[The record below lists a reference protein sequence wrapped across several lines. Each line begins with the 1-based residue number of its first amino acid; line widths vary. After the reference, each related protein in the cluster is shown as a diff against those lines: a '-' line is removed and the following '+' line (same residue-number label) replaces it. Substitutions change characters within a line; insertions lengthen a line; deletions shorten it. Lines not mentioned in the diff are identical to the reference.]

1 MGKIDV
7 FMAGVGGQGVILA
20 SDSLAEVAMRAGF
33 DVKKSD
39 ALGMAQR
46 GGSVVSHIR
55 IGPKVFAPLIKK
67 GEADFLLGFERL
79 EAARCASNLSPDGL
93 AIIND
98 QELPPLSVVG
108 GSIAYPDQKQVER
121 LVSQYTKRL
130 AFVPG
135 LEIAKELGNPR
146 VAGVVLLGFLSVFLP
161 MEVAL
166 WKQDISERVAA
177 KFKDIN
183 LQAFARGR
191 QQAEV
196 FNSAGTGAKATVAGG
211 VASRVRKTTGQSSR
225 R

>member
-1 MGKIDV
+1 MAKIDV

-20 SDSLAEVAMRAGF
+20 SDSLAEVSMRAGF

-79 EAARCASNLSPDGL
+79 EAARCANNLRPDGL

-108 GSIAYPDQKQVER
+108 GDIDYPNQRQVEN
-121 LVSQYTKRL
+121 LVSQYTKRI

-135 LEIAKELGNPR
+135 LKIAKELGNPK

-166 WKQDISERVAA
+166 WEQDISDRVAA
-177 KFKDIN
+177 KVKDIN
-183 LQAFARGR
+183 LQAFAQGR
-191 QQAEV
+191 QQAEL
-196 FNSAGTGAKATVAGG
+196 FNSTHKEVKVTVANDA
-211 VASRVRKTTGQSSR
+211 ASRVRNTVRQSGR
-225 R
+225 E

>member
-1 MGKIDV
+1 
-7 FMAGVGGQGVILA
+7 MAGVGGQGVILA

-79 EAARCASNLSPDGL
+79 EAARCANNLRPDGL

-108 GSIAYPDQKQVER
+108 GAVDYPDQSGR
-121 LVSQYTKRL
+121 PSQGPGTL
-130 AFVPG
+130 AG
-135 LEIAKELGNPR
+135 ATGMSQESAL
-146 VAGVVLLGFLSVFLP
+146 FLP
-161 MEVAL
+161 MPRLVLASCRMRSRET
-166 WKQDISERVAA
+166 
-177 KFKDIN
+177 
-183 LQAFARGR
+183 
-191 QQAEV
+191 
-196 FNSAGTGAKATVAGG
+196 AGCPGG
-211 VASRVRKTTGQSSR
+211 MTFSMAW
-225 R
+225 

>member
-1 MGKIDV
+1 LGKIDV

-79 EAARCASNLSPDGL
+79 EAARCADNLSPNGL

-98 QELPPLSVVG
+98 QELPPLSMLS

-121 LVSQYTKRL
+121 LVSQYTKRI

-135 LEIAKELGNPR
+135 LKIAKELGNPR
-146 VAGVVLLGFLSVFLP
+146 VAGVVLLGFLSIYLP
-161 MEVAL
+161 IEEAL
-166 WKQDISERVAA
+166 WKQDIAERVAA
-177 KFKDIN
+177 KVKEIN
-183 LQAFARGR
+183 LQAFAQGR
-191 QQAEV
+191 QQAEI
-196 FNSAGTGAKATVAGG
+196 FSSNHEEAKAATC
-211 VASRVRKTTGQSSR
+211 RVRKTVRPSGR
-225 R
+225 K

>member
-1 MGKIDV
+1 MSKIDV

-79 EAARCASNLSPDGL
+79 EAARCAGNLSPDGL

-108 GSIAYPDQKQVER
+108 GAIAYPDQKRVER

-135 LEIAKELGNPR
+135 LKIAKELGNPR

-166 WKQDISERVAA
+166 WEQDISERVAA
-177 KFKDIN
+177 KFKEIN

-196 FNSAGTGAKATVAGG
+196 FNSAVTGAKAPVAVS
-211 VASRVRKTTGQSSR
+211 VASRVRKTTRQSSR

>member
-1 MGKIDV
+1 MDKIDV

-46 GGSVVSHIR
+46 GGSVVSNVR

-67 GEADFLLGFERL
+67 GEADFFIGFERL
-79 EAARCASNLSPDGL
+79 EAARCAGHLSPNGL

-98 QELPPLSVVG
+98 QELPPLSSVVSG
-108 GSIAYPDQKQVER
+108 TVPYPDKKQVER
-121 LVSQYTKRL
+121 LVSQYTKRV
-130 AFVPG
+130 AFVSG
-135 LEIAKELGNPR
+135 LKIAKELGNAK

-161 MEVAL
+161 FEEAL
-166 WKQDISERVAA
+166 WEQDISERVAA
-177 KFKDIN
+177 KVKALN

-191 QQAEV
+191 HEAVVFKSTQAE
-196 FNSAGTGAKATVAGG
+196 AKAIGA
-211 VASRVRKTTGQSSR
+211 
-225 R
+225 